1 MTEQD
6 ELFTRN
12 PDFIFRRIID
22 ETILVPVHRDLAEMD
37 CIYTLNELG
46 ALLWEKLETPASKI
60 ELRKAIL
67 DTYDAA
73 EETAAEDLDR
83 FLEEMQ
89 SIGALLKA

>member
-60 ELRKAIL
+60 ELCKAIL
-67 DTYDAA
+67 DNYDAA
-73 EETAAEDLDR
+73 EETAAADLDR

>member
-1 MTEQD
+1 LTEQD

-60 ELRKAIL
+60 ELRKRFWTLMTLRKKPPRRIW
-67 DTYDAA
+67 
-73 EETAAEDLDR
+73 TAFWKR
-83 FLEEMQ
+83 C
-89 SIGALLKA
+89 KASARC

>member
-1 MTEQD
+1 LTEQD

-67 DTYDAA
+67 DNYDAA
-73 EETAAEDLDR
+73 EETAAADLDR

>member
-67 DTYDAA
+67 DTYDTA